1 MIRYIQCF
9 ILGMILVLIMVA
21 IAQSKNMILNTTP
34 LFVGTILTLI
44 ISFIMDFNVVIDFW
58 EGKK

>member
-1 MIRYIQCF
+1 MIRYLQFSLIGA
-9 ILGMILVLIMVA
+9 IVVLILTR
-21 IAQSKNMILNTTP
+21 IAQNQNMILNTTP
-34 LFVGTILTLI
+34 LLVGTILTLI